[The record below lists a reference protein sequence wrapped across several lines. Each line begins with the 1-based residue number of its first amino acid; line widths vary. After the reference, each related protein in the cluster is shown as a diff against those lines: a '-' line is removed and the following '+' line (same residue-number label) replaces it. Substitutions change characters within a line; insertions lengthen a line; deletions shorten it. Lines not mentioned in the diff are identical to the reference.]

1 MPFYGQFNGRKFMR
15 AFSGFLIVTLF
26 ATLMATMPYAVAQ
39 DANCADPQ
47 STLEMKICASRNLE
61 AADFE
66 LNANYQKARGSMRE
80 MDNMLEGDLVGAEL
94 ALRDA
99 QRLWIKYRDAA
110 CDAEGFTV
118 RGGTLEGLIV
128 TTCLERLTRQRSREL
143 RLLYEMN

>member
-1 MPFYGQFNGRKFMR
+1 MR
-15 AFSGFLIVTLF
+15 VFSGFLSLTLF
-26 ATLMATMPYAVAQ
+26 ATLVATTPPAVAQ
-39 DANCADPQ
+39 DANCTDPQ

-61 AADFE
+61 AADFD
-66 LNANYQKARGSMRE
+66 LNTNYQKARGSMRE
-80 MDNMLEGDLVGAEL
+80 MDKMLEGNLAGAEI

-118 RGGTLEGLIV
+118 RGGTLEGLII

>member
-1 MPFYGQFNGRKFMR
+1 MR
-15 AFSGFLIVTLF
+15 VFSGFLSLILF
-26 ATLMATMPYAVAQ
+26 ATLVATTPPAVAQ
-39 DANCADPQ
+39 DANCTDPQ

-61 AADFE
+61 AADFD
-66 LNANYQKARGSMRE
+66 LNTNYQKARASMRE
-80 MDNMLEGDLVGAEL
+80 MDKMLEGNLAGAEI

-118 RGGTLEGLIV
+118 RGGTLEGLII